1 MAGAMRLDPCPIWL
15 KLVFGAAL
23 AAMPSALAAQTSGK
37 ATYAG
42 SPPSVVLGV
51 NVTAS
56 VSASCAFTTGNTP
69 NGTYNVGAVDRAFLV
84 DVAFS
89 LRCNSPSRVG
99 VVSANGG
106 MLAENVASVPNGYA
120 RLAPY
125 QVTLKLAG
133 NSGTTA
139 QSTCDAAQLLS
150 SASGCNFRGPASPTQ
165 GLRLS
170 GPSSDAS
177 GSFIR
182 ISSQGYTASPILI
195 ASNQYADRLTVTI
208 SPAT

>member
-1 MAGAMRLDPCPIWL
+1 MRRGSCKGWICLALLGAPPS
-15 KLVFGAAL
+15 AAL
-23 AAMPSALAAQTSGK
+23 AQTSGE

-42 SPPSVVLGV
+42 TPPSVILSV

-56 VSASCAFTTGNTP
+56 VSASCAFTTGNAP
-69 NGTYNVGAVDRAFLV
+69 NGTYSVGAVDQAFLV
-84 DVAFS
+84 DVVFS

-106 MLAENVASVPNGYA
+106 MLAENVPSVPTGYS

-133 NSGTTA
+133 NAGSTA
-139 QSTCDAAQLLS
+139 QATCDAALLTS
-150 SASGCNFRGPASPTQ
+150 SASGCTFRGPASPTQ
-165 GLRLS
+165 GLRLP

-182 ISSQGYTASPILI
+182 ISSQGYTASPILV
-195 ASNQYADRLTVTI
+195 ASNNYADRLTVTI